1 MVGLELEIRVGRDKV
16 VGERGVCRGRSEG
29 DGRPRMVGIEI
40 KEIVGLRADKVVR
53 AGGTAASDAYALGK
67 GEERLERG

>member
-1 MVGLELEIRVGRDKV
+1 
-16 VGERGVCRGRSEG
+16 
-29 DGRPRMVGIEI
+29 MVGIEI